1 MAQTLVLLTA
11 SADETRAVGEAVAT
25 VLQPGDVVA
34 LSGDLGSGKTVFV
47 QGAAR
52 ALGVD
57 EPVVSPTF
65 TLVREY
71 AGRLPV
77 THLDVFRLERIQEV
91 LDLGFEEMLDAG
103 GVVFIEWGD
112 AIETMLPASYLLV
125 ALTTTEQDLARRAM
139 FLRGVGPAWESRWDG
154 LTAVTA
160 AWAAE

>member
-1 MAQTLVLLTA
+1 MAQTIVLLTA
-11 SADETRAVGEAVAT
+11 SADETRAVGGAVAS
-25 VLQPGDVVA
+25 LLRPGDVVA

-77 THLDVFRLERIQEV
+77 THVDVFRLGRVQ
-91 LDLGFEEMLDAG
+91 
-103 GVVFIEWGD
+103 
-112 AIETMLPASYLLV
+112 
-125 ALTTTEQDLARRAM
+125 
-139 FLRGVGPAWESRWDG
+139 
-154 LTAVTA
+154 
-160 AWAAE
+160 